1 MTWEEEGG
9 HGLYSYLEDSPSR
22 LVRPHPLNFYI
33 TVCKFLHVSNMV
45 EMYLYINFLPQDC
58 KLCEDRD
65 CALLSLSQHVID
77 SQKHVC

>member
-1 MTWEEEGG
+1 MTGSEESEGMQTGLKPQHRRKVMTWEEEGG

-45 EMYLYINFLPQDC
+45 EMYLYINFLP
-58 KLCEDRD
+58 
-65 CALLSLSQHVID
+65 
-77 SQKHVC
+77 